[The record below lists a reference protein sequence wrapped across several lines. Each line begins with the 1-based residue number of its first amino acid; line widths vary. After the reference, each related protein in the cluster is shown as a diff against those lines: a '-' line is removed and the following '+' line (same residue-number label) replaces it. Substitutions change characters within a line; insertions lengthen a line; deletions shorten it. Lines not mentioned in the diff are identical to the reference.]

1 MNLIHSCIY
10 DYDEIKNIILGEF
23 KEFYPIFDDFLN
35 LRMVRD
41 LTEVVDTHITF
52 LFSESIKMFD
62 YYPSFHI
69 HNEKDA
75 LYPNKD
81 FHFIGE
87 KTIVCRRSVG
97 SINSICEDS
106 SYILS
111 DMQFIN
117 IDKEKLCNY
126 INNKNKNEFVYIGCI
141 KPNSLVTPL
150 FFIIYKYGEYSVC
163 LIYPFNCSIY
173 SATLKFNPYDECS
186 NLIETFYDNKYIP
199 EELYLKIM
207 LEGIENCQ
215 FCITL

>member
-1 MNLIHSCIY
+1 MSLIHNYTY
-10 DYDEIKNIILGEF
+10 DYNEIKNIILGEF
-23 KEFYPIFDDFLN
+23 KEFHPIFDNFLN
-35 LRMVRD
+35 LRMMRD

-52 LFSESIKMFD
+52 LFSESIKMIDPHPDF
-62 YYPSFHI
+62 YTRK
-69 HNEKDA
+69 EKETF
-75 LYPNKD
+75 YPNED

-87 KTIVCRRSVG
+87 KTIVCRRSIG
-97 SINSICEDS
+97 PAYEES
-106 SYILS
+106 SFLS

-141 KPNSLVTPL
+141 RPNSLITPL
-150 FFIIYKYGEYSVC
+150 FFIIYKYEEHSVC
-163 LIYPFNCSIY
+163 LMYPFNCNIY
-173 SATLKFNPYDECS
+173 SATLKFNAYDECN
-186 NLIETFYDNKYIP
+186 NLIKTFYDNKYIP